1 MKNSMSRRGFL
12 AVAGVSALALAGC
25 GSSDEDEGSA
35 GSASSEA
42 ETAEEEAEPQ
52 PPELVETGY
61 SIIYDS
67 VVQYGVCWTNPNSN
81 YEIQY
86 PVLKI
91 TGYDADG
98 GITFADEQI
107 MNFLQPGE
115 TQYFACSCGG
125 IEGTVSAEF
134 SVSEL
139 EDYNFVESSE
149 ELVEYYTI
157 SNTNV
162 VDDGYGSLYF
172 TGEITTN
179 VELEDYSEAWL
190 SVILRDDSGA
200 IVYGSNGFVTQAA
213 EGETTAFEV
222 LADEPPEYASYE
234 IYAMPA
240 Y

>member
-1 MKNSMSRRGFL
+1 MRNSMSRRGFL
-12 AVAGVSALALAGC
+12 AVAGASALTLAGC
-25 GSSDEDEGSA
+25 GSSDEDDGSSSTE
-35 GSASSEA
+35 SAA
-42 ETAEEEAEPQ
+42 TEESKEPQ

-61 SIIYDS
+61 TIIYDS
-67 VVQYGVCWTNPNSN
+67 VVQYGVGWTNPNSN

-86 PVLKI
+86 PVLKV

-98 GITFADEQI
+98 SITFAVEQT

-115 TQYFACSCGG
+115 TQYFACSSGG
-125 IEGTVSAEF
+125 IEGTVSVEF

-139 EDYNFVESSE
+139 EDYNFVESDE
-149 ELVEYYTI
+149 EAVEYFTI

-179 VELEDYSEAWL
+179 VELEDYSEVWL

-200 IVYGSNGFVTQAA
+200 IIYGSNGFVTQAA
-213 EGETTAFEV
+213 EGETTAFEI
-222 LADEPPEYASYE
+222 LASEPPEYASYE